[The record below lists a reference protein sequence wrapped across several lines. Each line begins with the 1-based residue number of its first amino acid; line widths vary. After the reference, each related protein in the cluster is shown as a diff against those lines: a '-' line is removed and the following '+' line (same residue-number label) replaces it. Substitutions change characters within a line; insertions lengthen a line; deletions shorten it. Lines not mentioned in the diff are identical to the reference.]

1 MKREELIT
9 FLENGVCTVAIGLM
23 LTAFFPSACSAL
35 NAEQP
40 PPKECAPV
48 SKSEY
53 DSAKKQNL
61 LCTRFMRY
69 VKTGRLLKRHYWYCH
84 S

>member
-1 MKREELIT
+1 MKRRALIT
-9 FLENGVCTVAIGLM
+9 LIKNGVCTVVIGLM
-23 LTAFFPSACSAL
+23 LIAFPASASSAA

-40 PPKECAPV
+40 PPKGCTPV

-61 LCTRFMRY
+61 LRTRFTRY
-69 VKTGRLLKRHYWYCH
+69 VRTGGLLKRYYWYCH
-84 S
+84 

>member
-9 FLENGVCTVAIGLM
+9 LIENGVCTVVFGLM
-23 LTAFFPSACSAL
+23 LTAFSPSASSAV

-40 PPKECAPV
+40 PPKGCAPV

-53 DSAKKQNL
+53 DSAKRQNL
-61 LCTRFMRY
+61 LRTRFTRY
-69 VKTGRLLKRHYWYCH
+69 VRTGRLLKRYYWYCH
-84 S
+84 

>member
-1 MKREELIT
+1 MKREKLIT
-9 FLENGVCTVAIGLM
+9 LIENGACTVVIGLM
-23 LTAFFPSACSAL
+23 LTAFSSSASSAV

-40 PPKECAPV
+40 PPKGCAPV

-61 LCTRFMRY
+61 LRTRFTRY
-69 VKTGRLLKRHYWYCH
+69 VRTGRLLKHYYWYCH
-84 S
+84 